1 MERDAFF
8 YMRKNQNI
16 FVMVGIDE
24 EMFQHLVNSYK
35 KLWANKKLGQNV
47 AVLNLVREI
56 LHAAEEGCRE
66 EVD

>member
-24 EMFQHLVNSYK
+24 EMFQHYVIN
-35 KLWANKKLGQNV
+35 
-47 AVLNLVREI
+47 
-56 LHAAEEGCRE
+56 
-66 EVD
+66 